1 MTAEKPNTDCGEK
14 PSNKTDT
21 VAKARFPNGARYYD
35 LPATG
40 DTIADYTFYHSA
52 GEMVGTGGTVELIER
67 AGDDVTLGVTVTDGT
82 ADVGVRVDLDSET
95 ARDLGRILLAAAGR
109 DS

>member
-1 MTAEKPNTDCGEK
+1 MTAKEPTADDREKASKNTG
-14 PSNKTDT
+14 TLAT
-21 VAKARFPNGARYYD
+21 ARFPNGARCYD

-40 DTIADYTFYHSA
+40 DTVADYTFYHSA